1 LLLRSGGDA
10 PPAVPVAPL
19 SDLGDAAAGGSAS
32 NIPREPSQDPSV
44 AFAEQL
50 EQARRNRPPRVAPE
64 PAATTY
70 PRAGREGGASGGVPS
85 SRTAVNSGM
94 ATLPSLDEVRLS
106 GKIPLPEM
114 HIDLHVYSAA
124 PERRFVSING
134 RKYRQRDTLTD
145 GPTVREITPEG
156 VILDYQGTAFVLIK

>member
-1 LLLRSGGDA
+1 
-10 PPAVPVAPL
+10 
-19 SDLGDAAAGGSAS
+19 
-32 NIPREPSQDPSV
+32 
-44 AFAEQL
+44 
-50 EQARRNRPPRVAPE
+50 
-64 PAATTY
+64 
-70 PRAGREGGASGGVPS
+70 
-85 SRTAVNSGM
+85 
-94 ATLPSLDEVRLS
+94 
-106 GKIPLPEM
+106 M